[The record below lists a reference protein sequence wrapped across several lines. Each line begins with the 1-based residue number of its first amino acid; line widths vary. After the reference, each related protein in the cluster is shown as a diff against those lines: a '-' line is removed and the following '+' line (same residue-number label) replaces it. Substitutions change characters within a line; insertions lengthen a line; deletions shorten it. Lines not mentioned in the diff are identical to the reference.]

1 MQITDKRGVKITPE
15 MIGLFFEDIN
25 FAADGGLYAE
35 MIENRSFEA
44 KEGFGTPGN
53 FYSVD
58 DNGYAWEPY
67 AADVQDKPR
76 MQYIMG
82 TPLSEANPHYL
93 RFTATE
99 AGQGFSNKAYDGIRL
114 HKGMKYNVSFY
125 ARCVDYAGSDF
136 VISVNKDGKT
146 YAETTVEAVKA
157 IPYVPFSDLKI
168 EMEQKDP
175 VMCAQLE
182 KLKKLDTDKMCRC
195 NDWIKYDAVLT
206 ADDDVAGAKFTIA
219 LYEALAAIKPGFIRF
234 PGGCIVEGISLENR
248 YRWKRTV
255 GELKDRKYIP
265 NLWAFDDDRSKTGW
279 DVKRPD
285 SHYGQSFGIGFY
297 EYFLLC
303 ELLGAKA
310 LPVLSIGTAC
320 QFRSTQLVTSD
331 SEEFDEYVQDAL
343 DLIEFANG
351 PVNSKWGALRAKM
364 GHPESFGL
372 DMISVGNEQWESQYV
387 DLYKRHQIFEKAIHE
402 KYPDMRI
409 LGTAGPFLDSP
420 ITEDAWNFYNSEFKA
435 NPNTCYAVDEHYYVS
450 PQWMYDHVDH
460 YDDYPRDIAVF
471 AGEYAAHTTDRQN
484 NMESALAEA
493 ALLTG
498 IEKNADVVKLA
509 SYAPLFNR
517 VGHSQWKPDMI
528 WFDDEKVY
536 LTPNYYV
543 QMLFANHVGDETIP
557 MNGQEKELR
566 KDGIY
571 VSLSRTQQ
579 GETILKVANVNDS
592 DYTLPLTDGADVPV
606 EAIGHAWI
614 LEGTGEIPE
623 GMPEITDVRET
634 NVQIIGNVT
643 VLAQSFMVLRF

>member
-219 LYEALAAIKPGFIRF
+219 LDGEGVIEFDLISMIPEDAVKGIFRRDLYEALAAIKPGFIRF

-255 GELKDRKYIP
+255 GELKDRKPIP
-265 NLWAFDDDRSKTGW
+265 
-279 DVKRPD
+279 
-285 SHYGQSFGIGFY
+285 
-297 EYFLLC
+297 
-303 ELLGAKA
+303 
-310 LPVLSIGTAC
+310 
-320 QFRSTQLVTSD
+320 
-331 SEEFDEYVQDAL
+331 
-343 DLIEFANG
+343 
-351 PVNSKWGALRAKM
+351 
-364 GHPESFGL
+364 
-372 DMISVGNEQWESQYV
+372 
-387 DLYKRHQIFEKAIHE
+387 
-402 KYPDMRI
+402 
-409 LGTAGPFLDSP
+409 
-420 ITEDAWNFYNSEFKA
+420 
-435 NPNTCYAVDEHYYVS
+435 
-450 PQWMYDHVDH
+450 
-460 YDDYPRDIAVF
+460 
-471 AGEYAAHTTDRQN
+471 
-484 NMESALAEA
+484 
-493 ALLTG
+493 
-498 IEKNADVVKLA
+498 
-509 SYAPLFNR
+509 
-517 VGHSQWKPDMI
+517 
-528 WFDDEKVY
+528 
-536 LTPNYYV
+536 
-543 QMLFANHVGDETIP
+543 
-557 MNGQEKELR
+557 
-566 KDGIY
+566 KDC
-571 VSLSRTQQ
+571 
-579 GETILKVANVNDS
+579 
-592 DYTLPLTDGADVPV
+592 P
-606 EAIGHAWI
+606 
-614 LEGTGEIPE
+614 
-623 GMPEITDVRET
+623 
-634 NVQIIGNVT
+634 
-643 VLAQSFMVLRF
+643 